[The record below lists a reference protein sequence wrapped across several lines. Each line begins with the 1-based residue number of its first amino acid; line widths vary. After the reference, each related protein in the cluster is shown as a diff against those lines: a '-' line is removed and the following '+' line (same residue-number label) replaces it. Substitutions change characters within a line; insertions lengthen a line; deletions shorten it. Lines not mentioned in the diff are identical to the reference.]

1 MKYLLQTRILS
12 LEFNPSNVQM
22 ELVWQ
27 RVAGANYHKVR
38 VWGNMISKYESENKI
53 VKLKHP
59 QGEHGDPE
67 ID

>member
-1 MKYLLQTRILS
+1 MAKS
-12 LEFNPSNVQM
+12 C
-22 ELVWQ
+22 
-27 RVAGANYHKVR
+27 GGNYHKVR

-67 ID
+67 NRLIPFQEKA